1 LFNKLKSSF
10 SPDTIFRSLKYR
22 NYRLFFSGQGI
33 SLIGTWMQRISM
45 PWLVYHMTG
54 SELML
59 GVVSFAGQI
68 PTFLLSPFAGV
79 ITDRINRYHVLLV
92 TQAVSLI
99 QAAALAW
106 LTLSGSVQIWQIVSL
121 SVALGCINAFD
132 VPARQSFVI
141 DMVGKKDDLGNAIAL
156 NSLMFNGAR
165 ILGPSVAGILLAATS
180 EGVCFLINAVS
191 YIFVIASLLMMKLEI
206 SRIKKSK
213 PSILTELREGLS
225 YTFGFSPIKY
235 LLLLLSI
242 VSLTGMSYTVL
253 MPVFAKEVLSGNS
266 QTYGFLMGASGVGA
280 LTGAIYL
287 ASRTTILRL
296 GRIVPASAILF
307 GSGLVLLSFSRMFL
321 PALALMIFVG
331 MGMMLQTAASNT
343 ILQTITDDDKRG
355 RVMSFYTMAVMGT
368 APFGS
373 LIAGALAKTIGTPL
387 TMMLGGISTIIGA
400 IVFLKKLPE
409 LRNIVRP
416 IYVKMGIIPEVAV
429 GIRSATEDTSGPVL

>member
-1 LFNKLKSSF
+1 
-10 SPDTIFRSLKYR
+10 
-22 NYRLFFSGQGI
+22 
-33 SLIGTWMQRISM
+33 
-45 PWLVYHMTG
+45 
-54 SELML
+54 
-59 GVVSFAGQI
+59 
-68 PTFLLSPFAGV
+68 
-79 ITDRINRYHVLLV
+79 
-92 TQAVSLI
+92 
-99 QAAALAW
+99 
-106 LTLSGSVQIWQIVSL
+106 
-121 SVALGCINAFD
+121 
-132 VPARQSFVI
+132 
-141 DMVGKKDDLGNAIAL
+141 
-156 NSLMFNGAR
+156 
-165 ILGPSVAGILLAATS
+165 
-180 EGVCFLINAVS
+180 
-191 YIFVIASLLMMKLEI
+191 MMKLKI
-206 SRIKKSK
+206 SRIKKAK

-266 QTYGFLMGASGVGA
+266 QTYGFLMGASGAGA

-343 ILQTITDDDKRG
+343 ILQTITEDDKRG

-387 TMMLGGISTIIGA
+387 TIMFGGISTIIGA

-409 LRNIVRP
+409 LRDIVRP

-429 GIRSATEDTSGPVL
+429 GIRSATEDTSGPLL